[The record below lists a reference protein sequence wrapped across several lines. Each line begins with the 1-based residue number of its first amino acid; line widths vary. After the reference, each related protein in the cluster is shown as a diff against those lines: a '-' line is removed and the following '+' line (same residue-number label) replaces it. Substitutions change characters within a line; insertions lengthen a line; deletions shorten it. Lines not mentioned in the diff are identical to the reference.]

1 MPLDPPFDDCPSLP
15 TDAFINEFLES
26 VRQRRVLL
34 ACSAIQMLKTRGEQR
49 VLEHRFACYFE
60 ERDGARALSFRGVF
74 LHGVEP
80 RCQVQQIPI
89 VASRLHVMAAV
100 FEAEACLPSRL
111 RNLLLCPPK
120 EGNLSIHDSVVYDAA
135 RFLCDLRAEDAE
147 EVLRSGAGCHFQNTE
162 GKALDVVRFG
172 SLINDR

>member
-1 MPLDPPFDDCPSLP
+1 
-15 TDAFINEFLES
+15 
-26 VRQRRVLL
+26 
-34 ACSAIQMLKTRGEQR
+34 
-49 VLEHRFACYFE
+49 
-60 ERDGARALSFRGVF
+60 
-74 LHGVEP
+74 
-80 RCQVQQIPI
+80 
-89 VASRLHVMAAV
+89 MAAV